1 MAHWLDGWLLDP
13 KDLLVS
19 TPSQLWNSKLIFP
32 HPAFLIKK
40 ISIIIRT
47 LNSVFMIVWPSTL
60 PIANIECKN
69 CVHLLEI
76 ANGKDLGC
84 TSHGFHISADRYF
97 FDMHTSTLFCLF
109 WLIPVSFSVLVFISY
124 QYFVVV
130 LFLLVAFYY
139 VEVIIWLGLIT
150 GHKLDR

>member
-1 MAHWLDGWLLDP
+1 MAHWLDGWLMDP

-19 TPSQLWNSKLIFP
+19 TPSQRWKYKLILS
-32 HPAFLIKK
+32 HPSFLIKK

-47 LNSVFMIVWPSTL
+47 LNSVFMIVRPSTL
-60 PIANIECKN
+60 PTANIECKN
-69 CVHLLEI
+69 CVLLLEI
-76 ANGKDLGC
+76 VNGKDLGC
-84 TSHGFHISADRYF
+84 TSHGFHISADRHF
-97 FDMHTSTLFCLF
+97 FDMHTSTFCLF

-150 GHKLDR
+150 WHKHDR

>member
-19 TPSQLWNSKLIFP
+19 TPSQRWNSKLILP

-84 TSHGFHISADRYF
+84 TSHGFHISTDRYF

-109 WLIPVSFSVLVFISY
+109 WLIPVSFSVLVFIYLLSI
-124 QYFVVV
+124 FCSSS
-130 LFLLVAFYY
+130 LFTRSFLLCWGDY
-139 VEVIIWLGLIT
+139 LIRIDYRT
-150 GHKLDR
+150 